1 MRDLPLRPRR
11 SSFPDMFAIGIIA
24 RPAEGGGLAHPDWMG
39 IGLVLAI
46 VGSFLLANSILFRH
60 PRQLVVERFG
70 RATQH
75 LRKIREYIFHRVQVN
90 VGFGFLLAGFGL
102 QLYGHYSPVPEG
114 VERTFPALWIGIVVV
129 LAVALLLASWW
140 WSLLAFRRY
149 VREYFRTH
157 PADFEADLALSREVG
172 ELFGLTSHS
181 DDTVESYVARL
192 RQKVC
197 VPHPSSAAVGRE
209 AVAIENE
216 EAELEEGIA

>member
-1 MRDLPLRPRR
+1 MFDPARQGSPLDQ
-11 SSFPDMFAIGIIA
+11 S
-24 RPAEGGGLAHPDWMG
+24 GLAHPDWMG

-70 RATQH
+70 SVTQE
-75 LRKIREYIFHRVQVN
+75 LRTIREYIFHRVQVN

-102 QLYGHYSPVPEG
+102 QLYGHYAPPPAG

-129 LAVALLLASWW
+129 LAVVLLLASWW

-149 VREYFRTH
+149 VRDYFRTH
-157 PADFEADLALSREVG
+157 PADFERDLGLAREVG
-172 ELFGLTSHS
+172 DLFGLTSHA

-192 RQKVC
+192 RQIVC
-197 VPHPSSAAVGRE
+197 DRPGPRAPAPIGHVVDPD
-209 AVAIENE
+209 

>member
-1 MRDLPLRPRR
+1 ML
-11 SSFPDMFAIGIIA
+11 AIGTIT
-24 RPAEGGGLAHPDWMG
+24 RPAESSSLANPDWMG

-70 RATQH
+70 RATQD

-102 QLYGHYSPVPEG
+102 QLYGQYSPLPEG
-114 VERTFPALWIGIVVV
+114 AVRTFPALWIGIIVV

-149 VREYFRTH
+149 VRDYFRTH
-157 PADFEADLALSREVG
+157 PADFEADLALAREVG
-172 ELFGLTSHS
+172 ELFGLTSHA
-181 DDTVESYVARL
+181 DDTVQSYVARL
-192 RQKVC
+192 RQQVC
-197 VPHPSSAAVGRE
+197 VPKPGLASSSQRPITE
-209 AVAIENE
+209 TE
-216 EAELEEGIA
+216 EAELEEGLA

>member
-1 MRDLPLRPRR
+1 MILALRQVSPLDE
-11 SSFPDMFAIGIIA
+11 SV
-24 RPAEGGGLAHPDWMG
+24 LAHPDWMG

-70 RATQH
+70 REIQQ

-102 QLYGHYSPVPEG
+102 QLYGHYSPLPAG
-114 VERTFPALWIGIVVV
+114 VEKEFPALWLGIIVV
-129 LAVALLLASWW
+129 LAVALLIASWW

-149 VREYFRTH
+149 LREYFRVH
-157 PADFEADLALSREVG
+157 PADFEADLGLAREVG
-172 ELFGLTSHS
+172 DLFGLASHA

-192 RQKVC
+192 NLLVC
-197 VPHPSSAAVGRE
+197 DGPAPAPRE
-209 AVAIENE
+209 ELTD
-216 EAELEEGIA
+216 EAEFEEGLA

>member
-1 MRDLPLRPRR
+1 
-11 SSFPDMFAIGIIA
+11 MFVIGILS

-70 RATQH
+70 RATQQ

-102 QLYGHYSPVPEG
+102 QLYGHYTPVPEG
-114 VERTFPALWIGIVVV
+114 VERSFPALWIGIVVV

-149 VREYFRTH
+149 VREYFRAHT
-157 PADFEADLALSREVG
+157 PDFEADLALAREVG
-172 ELFGLTSHS
+172 ELFGLVSHS

-197 VPHPSSAAVGRE
+197 APGSTRAASARDAVTVE
-209 AVAIENE
+209 AE

>member
-1 MRDLPLRPRR
+1 M
-11 SSFPDMFAIGIIA
+11 IVTGILA
-24 RPAEGGGLAHPDWMG
+24 TLQEGSELAHPDWMG

-70 RATQH
+70 RSTQQ

-102 QLYGHYSPVPEG
+102 QLYGHYSPLPEG
-114 VERTFPALWIGIVVV
+114 VERSFPALWIGIVVV

-149 VREYFRTH
+149 VRDYFRHH
-157 PADFEADLALSREVG
+157 PADFEADLALAREIG
-172 ELFGLTSHS
+172 ELFGLTSHA

-192 RQKVC
+192 RMRVC
-197 VPHPSSAAVGRE
+197 DLPHGRVT
-209 AVAIENE
+209 ARLAGPIDAD
-216 EAELEEGIA
+216 EAELEEGLA

>member
-1 MRDLPLRPRR
+1 MVTLGALY
-11 SSFPDMFAIGIIA
+11 SSFEDA
-24 RPAEGGGLAHPDWMG
+24 GLEPPDWMG

-70 RATQH
+70 RVTQQ
-75 LRKIREYIFHRVQVN
+75 LRTIREYIFHRSQVN

-102 QLYGHYSPVPEG
+102 QLYGHYQPVPEG
-114 VERTFPALWIGIVVV
+114 VERGFPAMWIGIIVV

-149 VREYFRTH
+149 VRDYFRSH
-157 PADFEADLALSREVG
+157 PADFEADLGLAREVG
-172 ELFGLTSHS
+172 DLFGLTSHA

-192 RQKVC
+192 RTLVC
-197 VPHPSSAAVGRE
+197 APQPAGARAASPVSL
-209 AVAIENE
+209 ADDDQ
-216 EAELEEGIA
+216 AELEEGLA

>member
-1 MRDLPLRPRR
+1 MVTLGALY
-11 SSFPDMFAIGIIA
+11 SSFEDA
-24 RPAEGGGLAHPDWMG
+24 GLEPPDWMG

-70 RATQH
+70 RVTQQ
-75 LRKIREYIFHRVQVN
+75 LRTIREYIFHRSQVN

-102 QLYGHYSPVPEG
+102 QLYGHYQPVPEG
-114 VERTFPALWIGIVVV
+114 VERGFPAMWIGIVVV

-149 VREYFRTH
+149 VRDYFRSH
-157 PADFEADLALSREVG
+157 PVDFEADLALAREVG
-172 ELFGLTSHS
+172 DLFGLTSHE

-192 RQKVC
+192 RSLVC
-197 VPHPSSAAVGRE
+197 GPLPPGSRSAVPARIADE
-209 AVAIENE
+209 DQ
-216 EAELEEGIA
+216 AELEEGLA